1 MVAEPFKFIGGAL
14 CLDFVNTVGA
24 WVDGEPLRDKFAN
37 ADDLTRW
44 AEMTNIVGRRTS
56 MTSPI
61 LRRAVVLRRVLYR
74 IFAAVVE
81 KRTPVQ
87 RDMEIFNR
95 ELAVTR
101 SQECLGYTD
110 GGFCLQFRE
119 SPERLL
125 WAVVRSAAELLTSE
139 NLARLR
145 QCPGEE
151 CAWLFLDTSRNGMRQ
166 WCQMRACG
174 NRAKARKFR
183 ERSRARKKNTQK
195 TRSA

>member
-1 MVAEPFKFIGGAL
+1 
-14 CLDFVNTVGA
+14 
-24 WVDGEPLRDKFAN
+24 
-37 ADDLTRW
+37 
-44 AEMTNIVGRRTS
+44 MTNIVGPHTPMS
-56 MTSPI
+56 SPI
-61 LRRAVVLRRVLYR
+61 LRRAIVLRRVLYR
-74 IFAAVVE
+74 IFTAVVE

-101 SQECLGYTD
+101 SQECLGYAG
-110 GGFCLQFRE
+110 GGFCLWFPE
-119 SPERLL
+119 SPEQLL

-166 WCQMRACG
+166 WCRMRACG

-183 ERSRARKKNTQK
+183 ERSRAGKEDVV
-195 TRSA
+195 